1 MGTVA
6 ADTER
11 DREVETGKCERQME
25 TERVKKQTQKDE
37 AK

>member
-11 DREVETGKCERQME
+11 DRVETGKCERQME